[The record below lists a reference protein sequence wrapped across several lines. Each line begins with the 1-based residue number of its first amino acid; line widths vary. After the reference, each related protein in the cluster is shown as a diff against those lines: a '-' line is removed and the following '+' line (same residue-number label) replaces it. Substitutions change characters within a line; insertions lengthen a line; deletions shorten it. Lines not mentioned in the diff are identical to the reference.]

1 MRRVVV
7 AALIFTLGST
17 AAFAEDTI
25 AQAGLR
31 ALQSQLAASAS
42 TSRSAGPSSSNIPA
56 LHARVLQAPVARAM
70 QQEVSVLSKNG
81 MSGRKKAILY
91 ISLAAAFVGSAWI
104 IDHNVQDITPSSLG
118 TRQD

>member
-7 AALIFTLGST
+7 SALIFALGST

-25 AQAGLR
+25 AQAGAR
-31 ALQSQLAASAS
+31 ALQSQLAASAP
-42 TSRSAGPSSSNIPA
+42 TARFAASSSSVPA
-56 LHARVLQAPVARAM
+56 LHARMLQPPVAKAM
-70 QQEVSVLSKNG
+70 QQDVPVLSKSG